1 MNEEMWKNRFFVGHC
16 GDMKTPAVVLPNKKS
31 LDFLLTSQAP
41 LFVTLLQKYICWT
54 WPREIYLL
62 HFTEKYLFDMA
73 KVVYLLPPTPVLA
86 HQRNR
91 PHGGRRRPLH
101 RQVQKC
107 Y

>member
-1 MNEEMWKNRFFVGHC
+1 
-16 GDMKTPAVVLPNKKS
+16 
-31 LDFLLTSQAP
+31 
-41 LFVTLLQKYICWT
+41 
-54 WPREIYLL
+54 
-62 HFTEKYLFDMA
+62 MA

-101 RQVQKC
+101 RQVQKKLLIAIKQKDFHSQPQFLLPTKNVSITILTKKTHTKKQ